1 MGVGATETGGNQ
13 DTQMERA
20 LWLSTEVGEVTSA
33 LFREGEKDSSKWTG
47 D

>member
-20 LWLSTEVGEVTSA
+20 LWLSTVREVTSA
-33 LFREGEKDSSKWTG
+33 LFCEGEKDSSKWTG